1 MYLLAVLDSPEV
13 CAPIRG
19 LIHGVVLTSTADVRP
34 LRACKI
40 AVNGNFMCHTECK
53 WALQILLGPS
63 IYVSDSG
70 KAQAQWP
77 QAAGSRYYCTKSS
90 LFNNKYTE
98 NTQKNLHLH
107 SLLLALKRKMF
118 SLFKCKTQMRCFTV
132 QGKMRKN
139 FFFFDYVHQQIDWTG
154 LEPLITHKN

>member
-1 MYLLAVLDSPEV
+1 MCTTKLPYLMYLLAVLDSPEV

-19 LIHGVVLTSTADVRP
+19 LIHGEVLTSTVDVRP

-90 LFNNKYTE
+90 LFNNKYT
-98 NTQKNLHLH
+98 QKNLHLH

-118 SLFKCKTQMRCFTV
+118 SMFNSKSQMSP
-132 QGKMRKN
+132 RKDEKKHFMSIN
-139 FFFFDYVHQQIDWTG
+139 
-154 LEPLITHKN
+154 K